1 MTEGWLQQDLLGQ
14 RRKLLGLTRP
24 QAMPVRRLLM
34 RGALIGS
41 ALPLLAAITFFVL
54 FMRDRWLASEQQRLK
69 PQADAHDRLEQRLN
83 SVKIDA
89 ELVQQSNFSL
99 AKAMAEV
106 RSSSALL
113 YEIARILPSQ
123 IVLDAI
129 KSNGD
134 QIEIQGQA
142 SEPKGLNVVNAYMLS
157 LSESKFFI
165 PSDVRL
171 KKAEYSTNTTSA
183 SMSFDLGAG
192 FAADAAKS
200 IRPELAGL
208 GATGLARRVLFLENE
223 GLLP

>member
-1 MTEGWLQQDLLGQ
+1 M
-14 RRKLLGLTRP
+14 
-24 QAMPVRRLLM
+24 
-34 RGALIGS
+34 GS
-41 ALPLLAAITFFVL
+41 ALPLLVAIIFFVL
-54 FMRDRWLASEQQRLK
+54 FLRDQWLVSEQQRLK
-69 PQADAHDRLEQRLN
+69 PQADAHDRLEQQLN
-83 SVKIDA
+83 SVKDEA
-89 ELVQQSNFSL
+89 ELVKQSNFSI

-113 YEIARILPSQ
+113 YEIARMLPSQ
-123 IVLDAI
+123 IVLNAV
-129 KSNGD
+129 KSSGD

-171 KKAEYSTNTTSA
+171 KKAEHLSTTTSV

-192 FAADAAKS
+192 FAADAAKF
-200 IRPELAGL
+200 IRPQLARL
-208 GATGLARRVLFLENE
+208 GAIGLERRVRFLENE